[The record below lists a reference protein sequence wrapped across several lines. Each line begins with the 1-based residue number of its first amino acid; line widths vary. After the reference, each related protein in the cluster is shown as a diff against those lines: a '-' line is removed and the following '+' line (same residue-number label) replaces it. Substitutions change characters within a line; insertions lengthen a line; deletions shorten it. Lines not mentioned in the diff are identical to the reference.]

1 MTRTTSRRTGLL
13 AVAAAGVTG
22 ALAFSGMAPAAA
34 AGPTTPDFGPNVT
47 IFGPSTPVEEIN
59 SYLQSISATPE
70 MSSDRHA
77 VFFLPGTYGSADG
90 EDDPATARDIVNA
103 QVGYYTSIQGLGTAP
118 GDVVINGAL
127 HVEPQP
133 DARFGFSSLRNFW
146 RSLGNVSINPIQRPV
161 EGDAVADAQE
171 VETPHTMRWAVSQA
185 ATLRRVHVEGK
196 LDLTGRFGATA
207 FGTYVANSRVDGSVI
222 SGDVRV
228 GPAQAQWY
236 TRDSEIGAW
245 DGYGVDYVFSGVAGA
260 PATDF
265 APGGNTSLATTPVSR
280 EAPFLFVDGEQY
292 AVFVSSANNNTAG
305 THWSTGERDG
315 DVVPIDRFFIA
326 QPTDDAATINAALAS
341 GKNLVL
347 TPGVYALDAPIR
359 VTRPG
364 TVVMGLGYASLAPA
378 AGVTALEVGDV
389 AGVVV
394 SGLTV
399 DAGPNTD
406 VLVRVGTRGGHVGS
420 AMNPTTLSDLFVRV
434 GGPRVGQATT
444 SVEVN
449 SDHVLLDH
457 TWLWRGD
464 HGVAG
469 TTGWTVNR
477 ADHGL
482 VVNGDDVTALGLF
495 VEHYQ
500 KEQVLWNGDR
510 GRTVF
515 YQSEFPYDPT
525 NQAAWMDGTAE
536 GYASYVVS
544 PGVRKHAATG
554 LAMYSL
560 FTAGFGPTGPLSG
573 PQIHVSSAVQAPE
586 RPTVQFTSMATGVIN
601 AGGGIR
607 HVINDA
613 GEAVDAAQPN
623 GAVNGMT
630 AVTRLGK
637 YPQG

>member
-1 MTRTTSRRTGLL
+1 MPRTTSRRTRLL

-22 ALAFSGMAPAAA
+22 ALAISGVAPAAA
-34 AGPTTPDFGPNVT
+34 STPAPPDFGPNVT
-47 IFGPSTPVEEIN
+47 IFGPGDPVEQIN
-59 SYLQSISATPE
+59 AYLQGISATPE

-77 VFFLPGTYGSADG
+77 VFFLPGTYGSAAG
-90 EDDPATARDIVNA
+90 ADDPVTATGTVNS
-103 QVGYYTSIQGLGTAP
+103 QVGYYTSIQGLGSSP

-133 DARFGFSSLRNFW
+133 DPRFGASSLRNFW
-146 RSLGNVSINPIQRPV
+146 RSLGNLTVNPIQRPV
-161 EGDAVADAQE
+161 PTDAVDDAQE
-171 VETPHTMRWAVSQA
+171 VEAPHTMRWAVSQA
-185 ATLRRVHVEGK
+185 ATLRRVHIQGD

-207 FGTYVANSRVDGSVI
+207 FGTYVANSRVDGAVV

-228 GPAQAQWY
+228 EPAQAQWY
-236 TRDSEIGAW
+236 TRDSRIGSW
-245 DGYGVDYVFSGVAGA
+245 DGFGVDYTFSGVEGA

-265 APGGNTSLATTPVSR
+265 APGGTTSLPTTPVSR
-280 EAPFLFVDGEQY
+280 EAPYLFVDGGTYQ
-292 AVFVSSANNNTAG
+292 VFVPSARNGTSG
-305 THWSTGERDG
+305 THWATGKPAG
-315 DVVPIDRFFIA
+315 DVLPIDRFFLA
-326 QPTDDAATINAALAS
+326 KPSDSAATINAALAR
-341 GKNLVL
+341 GKNLIL
-347 TPGVYALDAPIR
+347 TPGVYSLDAPIR
-359 VTRPG
+359 VTRPD
-364 TVVMGLGYASLAPA
+364 TVVLGLGYASLAPA
-378 AGVTALEVGDV
+378 AGTTALEIGDV

-399 DAGPNTD
+399 DAGPSTD
-406 VLVRVGTRGGHVGS
+406 VLVRVGSRGGSVGS

-434 GGPRVGQATT
+434 GGPRPGQATT

-500 KEQVLWNGDR
+500 KEQVLWNGER
-510 GRTVF
+510 GTTVF
-515 YQSEFPYDPT
+515 YQSEFPYDPP
-525 NQAAWMDGTAE
+525 NQAAWMDGTSE
-536 GYASYVVS
+536 GYASYVVAD
-544 PGVRKHAATG
+544 GVRKHSATG

-573 PQIHVSSAVQAPE
+573 PQIHVASAIQAPE
-586 RPTVQFTSMATGVIN
+586 RPTVRFTSMATGVIG

-607 HVINDA
+607 HVIDDA
-613 GEAVDAAQPN
+613 GSAVDASQPN

-630 AVTRLGK
+630 AVTRLAEW
-637 YPQG
+637 P